1 MHRLARQIGLKQAM
15 GMALSSEPISTME
28 AARLGLVNQI
38 VPPGELLKTAQ
49 HWCDLILRGAPSAIR
64 ATKDT
69 MMRGLDEASLADAI
83 AKQWSYPAFK
93 DWLAS
98 GDIDEGGKAF
108 AEKRK
113 PRWQG

>member
-1 MHRLARQIGLKQAM
+1 VNEVVAQDQLMN
-15 GMALSSEPISTME
+15 
-28 AARLGLVNQI
+28 AAQL
-38 VPPGELLKTAQ
+38 
-49 HWCDLILRGAPSAIR
+49 WCEKILRGAPSAIR

-69 MMRGLDEASLADAI
+69 MMRGLDEASLSEAI
-83 AKQWSYPAFK
+83 AKQWRYPAFK

-113 PRWQG
+113 PRWQDD